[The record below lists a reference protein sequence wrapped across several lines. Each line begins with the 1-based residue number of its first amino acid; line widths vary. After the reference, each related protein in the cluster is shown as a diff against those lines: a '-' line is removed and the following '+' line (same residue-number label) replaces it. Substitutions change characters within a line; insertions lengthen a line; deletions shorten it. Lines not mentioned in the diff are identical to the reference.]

1 LKQGLP
7 GGGFPANRRETGVPG
22 LRKIS
27 CIIFLG
33 ISFLI
38 ACSPANAEQGVESID
53 YKELISEISAYKGKV
68 VVVNFWATW
77 CPPCRL
83 EIPHLVR
90 LRKEYDPEEMLVI
103 GVSMD
108 ENKAAVRDFLQ
119 ENSLNYPVFWGEG
132 SVGQFFQVSG
142 LPTTL
147 VYDRDKVKVFAHVGY
162 MDEEKLREV
171 IQNHLK

>member
-1 LKQGLP
+1 LK
-7 GGGFPANRRETGVPG
+7 
-22 LRKIS
+22 KIF
-27 CIIFLG
+27 CIVLLGMFL
-33 ISFLI
+33 LI
-38 ACSPANAEQGVESID
+38 VCSPANAGRKVESID
-53 YKELISEISAYKGKV
+53 HKELISEIAAYKGKV

-90 LRKEYDPEEMLVI
+90 LRKKHDPQEVLII

-108 ENKAAVRDFLQ
+108 ENKSAVRDFLQ
-119 ENSLNYPVFWGEG
+119 ENSLNYPVFWGER
-132 SVGQFFQVSG
+132 SVGRFFRVSG

-147 VYDRDKVKVFAHVGY
+147 VYDRDKVKVFSRVGY
-162 MDEEKLREV
+162 MQGEKLRDV

>member
-1 LKQGLP
+1 M
-7 GGGFPANRRETGVPG
+7 
-22 LRKIS
+22 RKIF
-27 CIIFLG
+27 CIILLG

-38 ACSPANAEQGVESID
+38 ACSPANAEREVESIG
-53 YKELISEISAYKGKV
+53 YKELISEIATYKGKV

-90 LRKEYDPEEMLVI
+90 LRKEHDPKEVLVI
-103 GVSMD
+103 GISMD

-147 VYDRDKVKVFAHVGY
+147 VYDQDKVKVFSHVGY
-162 MDEEKLREV
+162 MDGEKLREV